1 MLEAAL
7 PPGREA
13 EAIAAWEALARA
25 MLAALGWADARTRV
39 RRFGPAGA
47 SLYLSAPADCLY
59 AATEVNEWACEG
71 ASLAL
76 AGTPPPVEPAR
87 ERLDAAIRAE
97 RNPALLALRTAAE
110 RHGVA
115 CLADERLVTV
125 GMGTGSRTWPT
136 AELPAPGDVDWAAVH
151 DVPAALVTGSNGK
164 TTCVR
169 LLAAVLAGTGQV
181 AGYCCT
187 DSIHVGGE
195 LLARGDYSGPGG
207 ARALLRDRRVELAAL
222 ETARG
227 GILRRGLALT
237 RAAAALVTNIAA
249 DHLGE
254 YGILTEDAMA
264 DAKLV
269 VARPVP
275 PDGTVVL
282 NAEDSRLA
290 ARAVGLAS
298 RLGWFALDPANPVLA
313 AHAAGGGLGC
323 TLDGETIVLL
333 REGRREPVTTLDLV
347 PLTLGGAARYNVAN
361 VLAVTAVAAAMGVE
375 PEAIAG
381 RLGAFQP
388 STADN
393 PGRLNLFDLGGVQVV
408 LDFAHNPHGI
418 AALVETARA
427 MPAAR
432 RLILL
437 GQAGD
442 RDDEAIRELVRTAAR
457 LGPDCWAVKDMEH
470 YRRGRQPGEVPA
482 VMVAEIRRL
491 AGPRA
496 PILQGD
502 TELDAVRRALRW
514 ARAGDLLLLTVHAQR
529 DEVLALLERL
539 RVLGWRA
546 GERLG

>member
-7 PPGREA
+7 PPGREPD
-13 EAIAAWEALARA
+13 AIAAWSSLARQ
-25 MLAALGWADARTRV
+25 LLDALGWADARTRV
-39 RRFGPAGA
+39 RRFGAAGA

-59 AATEVNEWACEG
+59 TATEVNEWACEG

-76 AGTPPPVEPAR
+76 AGAPPPLEPAR
-87 ERLDAAIRAE
+87 ERLAAAAAAE
-97 RNPALLALRTAAE
+97 RNPALLALRAE
-110 RHGVA
+110 ATRRGVA
-115 CLADERLVTV
+115 CMADERLVTV
-125 GMGTGSRTWPT
+125 GMGTGGQTWPA
-136 AELPAPGDVDWAAVH
+136 AELPAPADVDWAAVH

-187 DSIHVGGE
+187 DSIHVGSE

-254 YGILTEDAMA
+254 YGIDTEDGMA
-264 DAKLV
+264 DTKLV
-269 VARPVP
+269 VARAVP
-275 PDGTVVL
+275 AHGTVVL
-282 NAEDSRLA
+282 NAEDPRLV
-290 ARAVGLAS
+290 ARAGTVGA
-298 RLGWFALDPANPVLA
+298 RIGWFALDPANPVLA
-313 AHAAGGGLGC
+313 RHAAAGGLGC
-323 TLDGETIVLL
+323 TLDGEAIVLL
-333 REGRREPVTTLDLV
+333 RGGRREPITTLAQV
-347 PLTLGGAARYNVAN
+347 PLALGGAARYNVAN

-381 RLGAFQP
+381 RLAAFRP
-388 STADN
+388 SAADN
-393 PGRLNLFDLGGVQVV
+393 PGRLNLFDLGGVHVV

-432 RLILL
+432 RLILI

-442 RDDEAIRELVRTAAR
+442 RDDDAIRDLVRTAAR
-457 LGPDCWAVKDMEH
+457 LEPDCWAVKDMEP
-470 YRRGRQPGEVPA
+470 YWRGRQPGEVPA

-502 TELDAVRRALRW
+502 TELEAVRRALRW
-514 ARAGDLLLLTVHAQR
+514 AREGDLLLLTVHAQR
-529 DEVLALLERL
+529 DDVLALLERL